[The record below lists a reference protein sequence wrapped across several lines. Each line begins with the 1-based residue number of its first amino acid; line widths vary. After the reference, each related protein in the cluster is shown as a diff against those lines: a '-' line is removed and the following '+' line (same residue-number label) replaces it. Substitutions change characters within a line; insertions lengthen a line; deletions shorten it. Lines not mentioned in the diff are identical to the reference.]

1 MKPDGARLIS
11 GWLGMSVFVLAACSP
26 IVTTHDTVSSTE
38 TVQPKEPTPTS
49 VSATETAAISTP
61 TVPPTET
68 PTAMPEPEEYVV
80 FSRCVQDYC
89 HDINIIFADPHGT
102 VVRQLDIFKPEQS
115 LGYDIFDI
123 IPSPDGSYLAV
134 KVLWSLESGGLR
146 GGLHW
151 VDLKQDLAF
160 RIPVESYGPASWAPD
175 SQHFAFMDAGAIFIW
190 DITTHDLHKVFEDP
204 AGLSAPMWSPDGRY
218 LAFACRKKQVVSDVR
233 WRLASLCLIQP
244 DGSGLQIVAENV
256 FVQGRDPNA
265 DFEGDRQYLDWSPDS
280 QWLVYVSGTDQPDIS
295 IVNIATREVRLL
307 AVSPGKDVNPDW
319 SPDGRRIAFA
329 SNRNGRDE
337 IFVIDADGSNLASL
351 TPNPQVDN
359 YSPIWSP
366 SGQHLAF
373 LISSG
378 GRDELGIMSAD
389 GNERVIV
396 GWYPMLFQR
405 RPAWITSLEP

>member
-1 MKPDGARLIS
+1 MKHQRSRWICT
-11 GWLGMSVFVLAACSP
+11 WLGVSVFVLAACSP
-26 IVTTHDTVSSTE
+26 VMIATDPAPSTE
-38 TVQPKEPTPTS
+38 TAQPNEPTPTS
-49 VSATETAAISTP
+49 VSATETAAVATP

-68 PTAMPEPEEYVV
+68 PTDMPAPEEYVV

-89 HDINIIFADPHGT
+89 NDINIVFADPRGA

-123 IPSPDGSYLAV
+123 IPSPNGSYLAV

-151 VDLKQDLAF
+151 VDLRQDLAF
-160 RIPVESYGPASWAPD
+160 RILVESYGPASWAPD
-175 SQHFAFMDAGAIFIW
+175 SQRFSFMDAASILIW
-190 DITTHDLHKVFEDP
+190 DMITQDLHKVFEDP
-204 AGLSAPMWSPDGRY
+204 SGVSPPMWSPDGRH
-218 LAFACRKKQVVSDVR
+218 LAFACRKRQTMPDVR

-244 DGSGLQIVAENV
+244 DGSGLRIVAENV

-280 QWLVYVSGTDQPDIS
+280 QWLVYVSGADQPDIS
-295 IVNIATREVRLL
+295 ILNIETGETRPL
-307 AVSPGKDVNPDW
+307 AAGPAKDVNPDW

-329 SNRNGRDE
+329 SSRNSRDE
-337 IFVIDADGSNLASL
+337 IFVVDPDGGNLISL
-351 TPNPQVDN
+351 TPNPQVDY

-373 LISSG
+373 LTFTG
-378 GRDELGIMSAD
+378 GRDELGIMRAD
-389 GNERVIV
+389 GNEQVIV
-396 GWYPMLFQR
+396 GHYPMLFQR
-405 RPAWITSLEP
+405 RPAWITSLKP